1 MRTADTS
8 RSDLDLAGLMI
19 RCNSGHTELA
29 IVLLRAFPL
38 RATPLVTFGQ
48 AGHERQFKA
57 TIGAPGTAVVLSGD
71 PKSNIG
77 DAWQSE
83 TDLLIRV
90 VDGPSS
96 VSGVVALAGIESAF
110 NALVAS
116 CATL

>member
-19 RCNSGHTELA
+19 RCNSGHAELA

-38 RATPLVTFGQ
+38 RANPLVTFGQ
-48 AGHERQFKA
+48 AGHVRQFKA
-57 TIGAPGTAVVLSGD
+57 AIGAPGTAVVISGD

-83 TDLLIRV
+83 ADLFIRV
-90 VDGPSS
+90 VDGPTS
-96 VSGVVALAGIESAF
+96 VSGVVALAGLQSAF
-110 NALVAS
+110 EALMAS
-116 CATL
+116 CAAL